1 MENRIVKSVN
11 EKLLKALI
19 PLIRKTKT
27 IIYKR
32 QSPELKLLQ
41 IRTVIRRVEKKLNHD
56 IAIIL
61 KDNLFI
67 EKKQYTRPNCQ
78 VIVLKN
84 LPNQTIF
91 LN

>member
-11 EKLLKALI
+11 EKLLQILI
-19 PLIRKTKT
+19 PSFRSVKT
-27 IIYKR
+27 IINKS

-41 IRTVIRRVEKKLNHD
+41 IRAALRRAEKRLNHD
-56 IAIIL
+56 IAVIL

-67 EKKQYTRPNCQ
+67 EKKSYTRANCQ
-78 VIVLKN
+78 VIVLNN
-84 LPNQTIF
+84 LPNQTIY